1 MKPIPAMKPEFDIKS
16 IATGRKRYL
25 DLLLM
30 GDEQESMIDRYLM
43 CGDMYVAFAGAEAV
57 GVCVVTRE
65 ADNLMEIKNLA
76 VSPDRRRTGIGNSL
90 LRFIENRY
98 KDCDIQLGTGA
109 TPSTV
114 RFYESAGYRYSHRIK
129 DFFSINYDHPIVE
142 EGVQLT
148 DMLYFV
154 KRKSDKTV

>member
-1 MKPIPAMKPEFDIKS
+1 MKAEFDIQS

-43 CGDMYVAFAGAEAV
+43 CGDMYVAFAGDEAV

-76 VSPDRRRTGIGNSL
+76 VSPARRRTGIGHSL

-98 KDCDIQLGTGA
+98 EDYDIQLGTGA

-114 RFYESAGYRYSHRIK
+114 KFYESAGYRYSHRIK
-129 DFFSINYDHPIVE
+129 DYFSINYDHPIVE
-142 EGVQLT
+142 EGVQLN

-154 KRKSDKTV
+154 KRKSDRTV

>member
-1 MKPIPAMKPEFDIKS
+1 
-16 IATGRKRYL
+16 
-25 DLLLM
+25 
-30 GDEQESMIDRYLM
+30 
-43 CGDMYVAFAGAEAV
+43 MYVAFAGDEAV

-65 ADNLMEIKNLA
+65 SDNLMEIKNLA
-76 VSPDRRRTGIGNSL
+76 VSPGRRRTGIGHLL

-98 KDCDIQLGTGA
+98 EDYDIQLGTGA

-114 RFYESAGYRYSHRIK
+114 KFYESAGYLYFHRIK
-129 DFFSINYDHPIVE
+129 DFFCINYDHPIVE
-142 EGVQLT
+142 EGVLLT

>member
-1 MKPIPAMKPEFDIKS
+1 MKPIHAMRPEFDIKS
-16 IATGRKRYL
+16 VTADRKRFIS
-25 DLLLM
+25 LLLM

-43 CGDMYVAFAGAEAV
+43 RGDMYVAFAGDEAV

-76 VSPDRRRTGIGNSL
+76 VSPDRRRTGIGHLL

-98 KDCDIQLGTGA
+98 EDCDIQLGTGA

-114 RFYESAGYRYSHRIK
+114 KFYESAGYRYSHRIK

-142 EGVQLT
+142 EGVLLT
-148 DMLYFV
+148 DMLYFI